1 MEVIFYKIHETVLEA
16 LEVQDERP
24 EILEVIGK
32 WYYNFLI
39 SPEDKLSLSIP
50 DHNEESLNIIYN
62 YLRLFSLTNRLLN
75 KPVAADFANTC
86 LFNVFDYNK
95 RNKKFNVKGATIDFE
110 KKEGDF
116 LIWAHNTVVGTNR
129 FLPIFKK
136 EQIENSQWDE
146 TYSSF
151 KLFKAISNQELINH
165 PLLID
170 FKEDLCLSIS
180 TGNQIK
186 VEEYVLFKTLKYDS
200 DMSEEAVIEYED
212 DLCKQDITNL
222 ISIKYPYHK
231 NIHGYLLDIG
241 KKKFDLVFNSRFCY
255 YALQDND
262 IVLLPKEIEAVK
274 PIPLASV
281 AKFEI
286 LNTNHSVELFNLLDE
301 FYYNWKVYDF
311 NKFTTPFPKYWLL
324 FINPSIAK
332 EDWFEMFK
340 SDYPNVAEK
349 PIINEIK
356 KIIYLI
362 HELDWGMQL
371 IKGIKD
377 PVLLLPDIKGA
388 RKKKLEKSLNSFKH
402 YLTEL
407 NSKVLF
413 IENDDKYDYN
423 DYSEVLLLDAFNIIN
438 LVNIFQKNNELKVLT
453 PDFLYFH
460 YQPWIKYHL
469 LDYQYDPLLSLKR
482 QVLDSDFQVNKES
495 YQKLRQDLIQSIK
508 LEIGN
513 YRKKYKGERIEV
525 ESEIVRIESEDIV
538 FNNEEEIELVKKPL
552 KELENKKYL
561 ITTVENKDFAFEGS
575 NQVLIRKNSLI
586 SNYASQLIVGDC
598 FVLQTEINSSIN
610 KDLLVDKLSKIP
622 DPVIDFQIQLSK
634 LPNVYETLKR
644 LGIEYSDEK
653 YFNDKYVIEAEDYE
667 NEKFILPKKKEN
679 WKIICEF
686 LGITSSDMFQTWIS
700 HYGRRHINDIKRIYK
715 RIYDLCLESNYI
727 SEIEN
732 PDLVNKVSEYIA
744 ENSIVFATDEE
755 IINPNEVA
763 KSILSAIINE
773 IKFHE
778 VKEIKTI

>member
-1 MEVIFYKIHETVLEA
+1 MFYKIHETVLEA
-16 LEVQDERP
+16 LEIQDKRP
-24 EILEVIGK
+24 DTLEVIGK

-39 SPEDKLSLSIP
+39 SPVDKLSLYIP
-50 DHNEESLNIIYN
+50 NHNEDSLNIIYN

-75 KPVAADFANTC
+75 KPVAFNFENTS

-95 RNKKFNVKGATIDFE
+95 RNKKFKAKGSTIDFV

-116 LIWAHNTVVGTNR
+116 LIWEQNTVVETNR

-136 EQIENSQWDE
+136 EQIEYSQWDE
-146 TYSSF
+146 TYCSF
-151 KLFKAISNQELINH
+151 KLFKAISNQDLISH
-165 PLLID
+165 PILID
-170 FKEDLCLSIS
+170 FTKDLCLSIS
-180 TGNQIK
+180 TGDKIK
-186 VEEYVLFKTLKYDS
+186 AEEYVLFRTLKYHS

-212 DLCKQDITNL
+212 ELCKLDITNQ
-222 ISIKYPYHK
+222 ISIRYPFHK

-241 KKKFDLVFNSRFCY
+241 KKKFDLIFNSRFCY
-255 YALQDND
+255 YALEDND
-262 IVLLPKEIEAVK
+262 VVLLPKELDSVK
-274 PIPLASV
+274 SNPIVSIV
-281 AKFEI
+281 KFEI
-286 LNTNHSVELFNLLDE
+286 LNTNHSIELFNILDG
-301 FYYNWKVYDF
+301 FYNNWKEYDF

-340 SDYPNVAEK
+340 LDYPNVAEK

-362 HELDWGMQL
+362 HELDWGRQI
-371 IKGIKD
+371 IKEIKK

-388 RKKKLEKSLNSFKH
+388 RKKKLEKTLNSFKH
-402 YLTEL
+402 YLTKL

-413 IENDDKYDYN
+413 VENDDNYDYA

-438 LVNIFQKNNELKVLT
+438 LANIFQKNNELKVLT

-469 LDYQYDPLLSLKR
+469 LDYQYNPLLSLKR
-482 QVLDSDFQVNKES
+482 QLLDSDFQVNKEA

-508 LEIGN
+508 LEIAD
-513 YRKKYKGERIEV
+513 YRKKYKSERIEV
-525 ESEIVRIESEDIV
+525 ENKIFSIESEDIV
-538 FNNEEEIELVKKPL
+538 FNNEEEIELVEKPL

-586 SNYASQLIVGDC
+586 SNYVSQLIVGDC
-598 FVLQTEINSSIN
+598 FVLQTEISSSIS

-644 LGIEYSDEK
+644 LGIEYSDER
-653 YFNDKYVIEAEDYE
+653 YFKEKYVIEPKDYE
-667 NEKFILPKKKEN
+667 IEKFILPKKKEN

-686 LGITSSDMFQTWIS
+686 LGISSSDMFQTWIS

-715 RIYDLCLESNYI
+715 RIFDLCLESNYI

-732 PDLVNKVSEYIA
+732 PDLVNRVSGYIA
-744 ENSIVFATDEE
+744 ENRIVFETEDET
-755 IINPNEVA
+755 INPSEVA

-778 VKEIKTI
+778 VKEIKTINHE